1 MAAHSLKW
9 AHFPLKDSAA
19 VAPIST
25 HLSDYSSDYLD
36 CGVVPTQFEYNL
48 FVCEVRASVSPTAAQ
63 QQSRICCWRGDI
75 PLCQKH
81 TDPHISVLIR
91 HRLAIAG
98 LIPHISGTHYPSVTR
113 AETPVRRSRNSSH
126 VYAVEEGTR
135 GDIPLCQKHTDPH
148 ISVLICHRLATSG
161 LIPHISGTHYRSI
174 CDTRGSVSPT
184 AAQQQHVM
192 CC

>member
-113 AETPVRRSRNSSH
+113 AEASVRGN
-126 VYAVEEGTR
+126 V
-135 GDIPLCQKHTDPH
+135 QWHTLMTDTTAMPGRDS
-148 ISVLICHRLATSG
+148 ISVSATRDFTLLLSCTRLWR
-161 LIPHISGTHYRSI
+161 I
-174 CDTRGSVSPT
+174 
-184 AAQQQHVM
+184 
-192 CC
+192 